1 MGLTLIYDPIYWKY
15 HGTLAMRPNDLNF
28 RHLLY
33 FWAVAREGSITRAA
47 ETLGLSAQAIST
59 QLSQLE
65 VQLGHALLVPSGRGL
80 TPSESGRLVLGY
92 ADQIFQLGTEL
103 REALATAQAPQRRL
117 AVGLTDAIPK
127 LVAFRLLETTL
138 DPAEDC
144 RLSCREGELDDLI
157 ADLALHRLDL
167 VLSHRP
173 VASSANLKVYTH
185 ALGHLG
191 IALYGS
197 EALCRE
203 YAEDFPRRLDRA
215 PLLLPMPD
223 NPLRPAIEEWFRDK
237 GLTVRVRA
245 EFSDSALQKTFGRAG
260 VGLFPA
266 PAVLREDLLRQF
278 GAHQIGILDDVSE
291 AFFAISTQRR
301 IQHPALQAI
310 LASATRIAG

>member
-1 MGLTLIYDPIYWKY
+1 
-15 HGTLAMRPNDLNF
+15 MRPDDLNF

-59 QLSQLE
+59 QLAQLE
-65 VQLGHALLVPSGRGL
+65 VKLGHALLMPSGRGL
-80 TPSESGRLVLGY
+80 TPTESGRLVLGY

-103 REALATAQAPQRRL
+103 RQALATARTPQRRL
-117 AVGLTDAIPK
+117 TVGLTDAIPK
-127 LVAFRLLETTL
+127 LVAFLLLEVTL
-138 DPAEDC
+138 AADDDA

-173 VASSANLKVYTH
+173 VAPSANLKVYTH
-185 ALGHLG
+185 PLANLG

-197 EALCRE
+197 EALCRQ
-203 YAEDFPRRLDRA
+203 YGDDFPHRLAHA
-215 PLLLPMPD
+215 PVLLPMPE
-223 NPLRPAIEEWFRDK
+223 NPLRPAIEEWFRRHA
-237 GLTVRVRA
+237 LPLRVRA
-245 EFSDSALQKTFGRAG
+245 EFADSALLKTFGRAG

-266 PAVLREDLLRQF
+266 PAALGDDLARQF
-278 GAHQIGILDDVSE
+278 GVQRIGLLEGVSE
-291 AFFAISTQRR
+291 TFFAISTQRR

-310 LASATRIAG
+310 LDSATRIAR